1 MESVS
6 RPSPLPGFHFFCIN
20 CRFYDPAD
28 DLPVSRA
35 MGYCH
40 RHAPKQ
46 YYEGQTYLWPQV
58 SETAFCGEGEP
69 DPDWDGWDIFL
80 G

>member
-1 MESVS
+1 
-6 RPSPLPGFHFFCIN
+6 
-20 CRFYDPAD
+20 
-28 DLPVSRA
+28 

-46 YYEGQTYLWPQV
+46 YYEDQTYLWPQV

-69 DPDWDGWDIFL
+69 DPEWDGWDIF
-80 G
+80 